1 VENAAMSTPPLEP
14 KWPRLLSLSVHEL
27 RTPISV
33 VAGYLRMVL
42 KDPAGTLDERYRR
55 MLEEAE
61 KSCAR
66 LSALVAEM
74 SDLSALEAGTAAF
87 KKAPVDIRTVLTGA
101 IDALPP
107 LPDRNVTVELRTDR
121 GPSIVQGDGPRL
133 QSALT
138 SVLHGLRRE
147 VVTSDK
153 LIVNERTGPY
163 NGQAASWIAIADA
176 ENIDGVS
183 GAEPQDLTIFDEW
196 RGGCGLSLAVARRV
210 IDQHQGSIWS
220 PATGVKTAAVIALPH

>member
-1 VENAAMSTPPLEP
+1 MSSPPLDEP
-14 KWPRLLSLSVHEL
+14 KWARLLSLSVHEF

-33 VAGYLRMVL
+33 VSGYLRMVL
-42 KDPAGTLDERYRR
+42 KDPAGRLDERYRR

-61 KSCAR
+61 KSCNR
-66 LSALVAEM
+66 LSALTAEM

-87 KKAPVDIRTVLTGA
+87 KKAPVDIRGILTAA

-107 LPDRNVTVELRTDR
+107 LSDRDVTVELRAA
-121 GPSIVQGDGPRL
+121 GAPAVVQGDAPRL

-138 SVLHGLRRE
+138 SVLQGLRRE

-153 LIVNERTGPY
+153 LIVNERTAPY
-163 NGQAASWIAIADA
+163 NGRSASWIAIADA
-176 ENIDGVS
+176 DNIEAVT
-183 GAEPQDLTIFDEW
+183 GAELQDLTVFDEW

-210 IDQHQGSIWS
+210 IDRHQGSIWS

>member
-1 VENAAMSTPPLEP
+1 MSSPPLEP
-14 KWPRLLSLSVHEL
+14 KWPRLLSLSVHEF

-61 KSCAR
+61 KSCGR
-66 LSALVAEM
+66 LSALTAEM

-87 KKAPVDIRTVLTGA
+87 KKAPVDIGRILTAA

-107 LPDRNVTVELRTDR
+107 LPDRNVTVELSASG
-121 GPSIVQGDGPRL
+121 GPAVVQGDASRL

-138 SVLHGLRRE
+138 SVLQGLRRE

-153 LIVNERTGPY
+153 LIVKERTAPY
-163 NGQAASWIAIADA
+163 NGQSASWIAIADA
-176 ENIDGVS
+176 ENIEAVTE
-183 GAEPQDLTIFDEW
+183 AQLEDLTVFDEW

-210 IDQHQGSIWS
+210 IDRHHGSIWS

>member
-1 VENAAMSTPPLEP
+1 MSTAPLEP

-61 KSCAR
+61 KSCGR

-87 KKAPVDIRTVLTGA
+87 KKVPVDIRSVLTAAIGA
-101 IDALPP
+101 LAP
-107 LPDRNVTVELRTDR
+107 LPDRNVTVELRA
-121 GPSIVQGDGPRL
+121 GGGQAIVQGDAPRL
-133 QSALT
+133 QTALT

-147 VVTSDK
+147 VVTSDI
-153 LIVNERTGPY
+153 LIVNERTAPY
-163 NGQAASWIAIADA
+163 NGQPASWIAIADA
-176 ENIDGVS
+176 ENIDAVT
-183 GAEPQDLTIFDEW
+183 GAELQDLTVFDEW

-210 IDQHQGSIWS
+210 IDRHQGSIWS

>member
-1 VENAAMSTPPLEP
+1 MSSAPTEP

-42 KDPAGTLDERYRR
+42 KDPAATLDERYRR

-61 KSCAR
+61 KSCGR
-66 LSALVAEM
+66 LAALVAEM
-74 SDLSALEAGTAAF
+74 SDLSALEAGTAPF
-87 KKAPVDIRTVLTGA
+87 KTAAIDVRALLTAA

-107 LPDRNVTVELRTDR
+107 LPDRNVPVELTTGS
-121 GPSIVQGDGPRL
+121 GPAVVQGDAPRL

-138 SVLHGLRRE
+138 SILYGLRRE
-147 VVTSDK
+147 VVTSER
-153 LIVNERTGPY
+153 LIVQERNAPY
-163 NGQAASWIAIADA
+163 KGEPASWIAIADV
-176 ENIDGVS
+176 ENIEAVS
-183 GAEPQDLTIFDEW
+183 RADVQDLTRFDEW

-210 IDQHQGSIWS
+210 IDRHQGSVWS

>member
-1 VENAAMSTPPLEP
+1 MSSPPLEP
-14 KWPRLLSLSVHEL
+14 KWPRLLSLSVHEF

-42 KDPAGTLDERYRR
+42 KDPAATLDERYRW
-55 MLEEAE
+55 MLEQAE
-61 KSCAR
+61 KSCGR
-66 LSALVAEM
+66 LSALTAEM

-87 KKAPVDIRTVLTGA
+87 KKAPVDIRSVLTAA

-107 LPDRNVTVELRTDR
+107 LPDRSVTVELRAAG
-121 GPSIVQGDGPRL
+121 GPAVLQADGPRL

-153 LIVNERTGPY
+153 LIVNERTAPY
-163 NGQAASWIAIADA
+163 NGQSASWIAIADA
-176 ENIDGVS
+176 ENIEAVS
-183 GAEPQDLTIFDEW
+183 GAQLQDLTVFDEW

-210 IDQHQGSIWS
+210 IDRHHGSIWS
-220 PATGVKTAAVIALPH
+220 PATSVKTAALIALPH